1 MMTLGLNGRYI
12 VRRLQ
17 GFASAPTGISDGI
30 MTLYDATGFLA
41 SSLVVIAFCMKDI
54 VALRFVALAS
64 NVAFLIYGIGLGLLP
79 VWLLHAALLPIN
91 ALHLGQAV
99 WYDRLAQRALSESII
114 GCANPALRK

>member
-1 MMTLGLNGRYI
+1 
-12 VRRLQ
+12 
-17 GFASAPTGISDGI
+17 

-54 VALRFVALAS
+54 VALRFVALTS
-64 NVAFLIYGIGLGLLP
+64 NVAFLIYEIGLGLLP

-99 WYDRLAQRALSESII
+99 WYDRLAQRAPSESII
-114 GCANPALRK
+114 GCANPALRE